1 MNAYKN
7 IKDERFRH
15 YILKEKGDVYRAL
28 KSFFK
33 KEEGTL
39 V

>member
-7 IKDERFRH
+7 INDERFRH

-28 KSFFK
+28 KGFFR
-33 KEEGTL
+33 KEEETL

>member
-7 IKDERFRH
+7 IKEEKLSH
-15 YILKEKGDVYRAL
+15 YILKEKCDVYRAL

-33 KEEGTL
+33 KEEDAL